1 MYLLGEELFDF
12 HATVLYG
19 NRDSDDSSVSFSYAQ
34 DMEMTVSD
42 DYLLP
47 GKYFS
52 LNSVT

>member
-1 MYLLGEELFDF
+1 KGLVPSNFVEKLTGEELFEF

-42 DYLLP
+42 D
-47 GKYFS
+47 
-52 LNSVT
+52 